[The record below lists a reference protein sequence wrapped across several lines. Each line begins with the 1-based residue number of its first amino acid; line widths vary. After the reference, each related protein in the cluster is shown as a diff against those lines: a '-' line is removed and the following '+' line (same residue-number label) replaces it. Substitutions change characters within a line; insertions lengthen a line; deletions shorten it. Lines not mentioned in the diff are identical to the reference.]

1 MGLLERLRDGFV
13 LGDGGYLMALRLRGF
28 IEKGAMTPQVIATHP
43 EEVTRL
49 TREFRDAGADVLQT
63 LTFFG
68 TRNMLGEEAEAINRS
83 ACRIARKV
91 AGDDRLVAGNLNSPS
106 IAHKDYHPEDESKRD
121 RTRAWLDEQLP
132 WITDESVDFLILE
145 TFSWLDEALLAVEIA
160 KQTGLTLVTTVSLEG
175 KGDRTFDGYD
185 AAECARRLADA
196 GSDVVGLNCI
206 CPPDNLLQHA
216 AAMRASVETPICC
229 QPSAWHSWWEAP
241 AVYPE
246 SFGEFTRL
254 AIEEDIRFV
263 GSCCGA
269 GPEHVEEMAKV
280 LGRNNV

>member
-106 IAHKDYHPEDESKRD
+106 ITHKD
-121 RTRAWLDEQLP
+121 
-132 WITDESVDFLILE
+132 
-145 TFSWLDEALLAVEIA
+145 
-160 KQTGLTLVTTVSLEG
+160 
-175 KGDRTFDGYD
+175 
-185 AAECARRLADA
+185 
-196 GSDVVGLNCI
+196 
-206 CPPDNLLQHA
+206 
-216 AAMRASVETPICC
+216 
-229 QPSAWHSWWEAP
+229 
-241 AVYPE
+241 
-246 SFGEFTRL
+246 
-254 AIEEDIRFV
+254 
-263 GSCCGA
+263 
-269 GPEHVEEMAKV
+269 
-280 LGRNNV
+280 